1 MQQLVHLVLRR
12 APGQSIV
19 IGEKGDIKITFYR
32 EKDGIAQLG
41 IEAPKS
47 VPVNRLEIHKRKMS
61 EKTGFK
67 NMSDCK

>member
-1 MQQLVHLVLRR
+1 MHLVLRR

-32 EKDGIAQLG
+32 EENGIAQLG

-47 VPVNRLEIHKRKMS
+47 VPVNRLEIHQRKMN
-61 EKTGFK
+61 EKTQNK
-67 NMSDCK
+67 KV